1 MRQFTIELHEAENG
15 LFGITMK
22 DRAESGVVRAIPLSE
37 GLMCSYAK
45 ALGFA
50 EEFTG
55 LLTIVNPAAA
65 VIFSN
70 LTTKASIK

>member
-1 MRQFTIELHEAENG
+1 MRQFTIELHEAGNG

-22 DRAESGVVRAIPLSE
+22 DKSESGAVRAIPLSE
-37 GLMCSYAK
+37 GLMCSYSK

-55 LLTIVNPAAA
+55 LLTIVNPHSA